1 MSITR
6 PTGSYARQM
15 LDPGGWVEADEDTFY
30 DRAQEYSQVLQR
42 VTDVLD
48 TCRQQKGHVFEGGLW
63 SGGAAN
69 AANGALGA
77 NINQLMTLQDYLAT
91 VITWHRHIAGLIEQA
106 KSDIGNNVDG
116 AQREIDI
123 LENDPSLDADE
134 RHTAINSLVT
144 ATHGAN
150 VSLVAETA
158 ERVLESKNWKPPK
171 NALEDLL
178 QQKSPPPPDVPTLV
192 VPSPGTPVKPGT
204 PGEPTPITP
213 VTPPVAPATPATPAT
228 PVTPAPAPHPQ
239 PAPAPAPSPGPQPVT
254 PATPGPSGPA
264 TPGTPGGE
272 PAPHVKPAALA
283 EQPGVPGQHAGGG
296 TQSGP
301 AHADESAASVTPAA
315 ASGVPGA
322 RAAAAAPSGTA
333 VGAGARSSV
342 GTAAASGAG
351 SHAATGRAPVATS
364 DKAAAPSTRAASA
377 RTAPPARPPSTDHID
392 KPDRSESADDGTP
405 VSMIPV
411 SAARA
416 ARDAATA
423 AASARQRG
431 RGDALRL
438 ARRIAAALNASDN
451 NAGDYGFF
459 WITAVTTDGSIV
471 VANSYGLAYIPD
483 GMELPNKVYLAS
495 ADHAIPVDEIAR
507 CATYPVLAVQAWA
520 AFHDMTLRAVIGTAE
535 QLASS
540 DPGVAKIVLE
550 PDDIP
555 ESGKMTS
562 RSRLEVVDP
571 SAAAQLADT
580 TDQRL
585 LDLLPPAPVDVN
597 PPGDERHM
605 LWFELMKPMTS
616 TATGREAAHLR
627 AFRAYAAHSQ
637 EIALHQAHTATDAA
651 VQRVAVA
658 DWLYWQYVTGLLDRA
673 LAAAS

>member
-1 MSITR
+1 MSFVTAA
-6 PTGSYARQM
+6 PEM
-15 LDPGGWVEADEDTFY
+15 LATAAQNVANIGTSLSAANATAAASTTSVLAAGADEVSQAIARLFSDYATHY
-30 DRAQEYSQVLQR
+30 QSLNAQAAAFHHSFVQTLNAAGGAYSSAEAANASAQALEQNLLAVINAPAQALFGR
-42 VTDVLD
+42 PLIGNGANGTAASPN
-48 TCRQQKGHVFEGGLW
+48 GGDGGILYGNGGNGF
-63 SGGAAN
+63 SQTTAGVAGGAGGSAGLIGNGGNGGAGGAGAAGGAA
-69 AANGALGA
+69 
-77 NINQLMTLQDYLAT
+77 
-91 VITWHRHIAGLIEQA
+91 
-106 KSDIGNNVDG
+106 
-116 AQREIDI
+116 
-123 LENDPSLDADE
+123 
-134 RHTAINSLVT
+134 
-144 ATHGAN
+144 
-150 VSLVAETA
+150 
-158 ERVLESKNWKPPK
+158 
-171 NALEDLL
+171 
-178 QQKSPPPPDVPTLV
+178 
-192 VPSPGTPVKPGT
+192 
-204 PGEPTPITP
+204 
-213 VTPPVAPATPATPAT
+213 
-228 PVTPAPAPHPQ
+228 
-239 PAPAPAPSPGPQPVT
+239 
-254 PATPGPSGPA
+254 
-264 TPGTPGGE
+264 
-272 PAPHVKPAALA
+272 
-283 EQPGVPGQHAGGG
+283 
-296 TQSGP
+296 
-301 AHADESAASVTPAA
+301 
-315 ASGVPGA
+315 A
-322 RAAAAAPSGTA
+322 RR
-333 VGAGARSSV
+333 ARSSV

-555 ESGKMTS
+555 ESGKMTG

-673 LAAAS
+673 LAAAC

>member
-192 VPSPGTPVKPGT
+192 VPSPVKPGT

-555 ESGKMTS
+555 ESGKMTG

-673 LAAAS
+673 LAAAC

>member
-42 VTDVLD
+42 VTNVLD

-192 VPSPGTPVKPGT
+192 VPSPGT
-204 PGEPTPITP
+204 
-213 VTPPVAPATPATPAT
+213 PATPATPAT

-555 ESGKMTS
+555 ESGKMTG

-605 LWFELMKPMTS
+605 LWFALMKPMTS

>member
-192 VPSPGTPVKPGT
+192 VPS
-204 PGEPTPITP
+204 
-213 VTPPVAPATPATPAT
+213 PATPATPAT

>member
-192 VPSPGTPVKPGT
+192 VPSPGTPGT
-204 PGEPTPITP
+204 PG
-213 VTPPVAPATPATPAT
+213 TPAT

-555 ESGKMTS
+555 ESGKMTG

-673 LAAAS
+673 LAAAC

>member
-192 VPSPGTPVKPGT
+192 VPSPGTPGT

-555 ESGKMTS
+555 ESGKMTG

-673 LAAAS
+673 LAAAC

>member
-1 MSITR
+1 
-6 PTGSYARQM
+6 
-15 LDPGGWVEADEDTFY
+15 
-30 DRAQEYSQVLQR
+30 
-42 VTDVLD
+42 
-48 TCRQQKGHVFEGGLW
+48 
-63 SGGAAN
+63 
-69 AANGALGA
+69 
-77 NINQLMTLQDYLAT
+77 
-91 VITWHRHIAGLIEQA
+91 
-106 KSDIGNNVDG
+106 
-116 AQREIDI
+116 
-123 LENDPSLDADE
+123 
-134 RHTAINSLVT
+134 
-144 ATHGAN
+144 
-150 VSLVAETA
+150 
-158 ERVLESKNWKPPK
+158 
-171 NALEDLL
+171 
-178 QQKSPPPPDVPTLV
+178 
-192 VPSPGTPVKPGT
+192 
-204 PGEPTPITP
+204 
-213 VTPPVAPATPATPAT
+213 
-228 PVTPAPAPHPQ
+228 
-239 PAPAPAPSPGPQPVT
+239 
-254 PATPGPSGPA
+254 
-264 TPGTPGGE
+264 
-272 PAPHVKPAALA
+272 
-283 EQPGVPGQHAGGG
+283 
-296 TQSGP
+296 
-301 AHADESAASVTPAA
+301 
-315 ASGVPGA
+315 
-322 RAAAAAPSGTA
+322 
-333 VGAGARSSV
+333 
-342 GTAAASGAG
+342 
-351 SHAATGRAPVATS
+351 
-364 DKAAAPSTRAASA
+364 
-377 RTAPPARPPSTDHID
+377 
-392 KPDRSESADDGTP
+392 
-405 VSMIPV
+405 MIPV

-495 ADHAIPVDEIAR
+495 ADHAIPGDEIAR

-555 ESGKMTS
+555 ESGKMTG

-605 LWFELMKPMTS
+605 LWFALMKPMTS

>member
-42 VTDVLD
+42 VTNVLD
-48 TCRQQKGHVFEGGLW
+48 TCRHQKGHVFEGGLW

-144 ATHGAN
+144 A
-150 VSLVAETA
+150 
-158 ERVLESKNWKPPK
+158 
-171 NALEDLL
+171 
-178 QQKSPPPPDVPTLV
+178 
-192 VPSPGTPVKPGT
+192 
-204 PGEPTPITP
+204 
-213 VTPPVAPATPATPAT
+213 
-228 PVTPAPAPHPQ
+228 
-239 PAPAPAPSPGPQPVT
+239 
-254 PATPGPSGPA
+254 
-264 TPGTPGGE
+264 
-272 PAPHVKPAALA
+272 
-283 EQPGVPGQHAGGG
+283 
-296 TQSGP
+296 
-301 AHADESAASVTPAA
+301 
-315 ASGVPGA
+315 
-322 RAAAAAPSGTA
+322 
-333 VGAGARSSV
+333 
-342 GTAAASGAG
+342 
-351 SHAATGRAPVATS
+351 
-364 DKAAAPSTRAASA
+364 
-377 RTAPPARPPSTDHID
+377 
-392 KPDRSESADDGTP
+392 
-405 VSMIPV
+405 
-411 SAARA
+411 
-416 ARDAATA
+416 
-423 AASARQRG
+423 
-431 RGDALRL
+431 
-438 ARRIAAALNASDN
+438 
-451 NAGDYGFF
+451 
-459 WITAVTTDGSIV
+459 
-471 VANSYGLAYIPD
+471 
-483 GMELPNKVYLAS
+483 
-495 ADHAIPVDEIAR
+495 
-507 CATYPVLAVQAWA
+507 VLAVQAWA

-555 ESGKMTS
+555 ESGKMTG

-605 LWFELMKPMTS
+605 LWFALMKPMTS

>member
-6 PTGSYARQM
+6 PTGSYARQV

-42 VTDVLD
+42 VTNVLD

-144 ATHGAN
+144 A
-150 VSLVAETA
+150 
-158 ERVLESKNWKPPK
+158 
-171 NALEDLL
+171 
-178 QQKSPPPPDVPTLV
+178 
-192 VPSPGTPVKPGT
+192 
-204 PGEPTPITP
+204 
-213 VTPPVAPATPATPAT
+213 
-228 PVTPAPAPHPQ
+228 
-239 PAPAPAPSPGPQPVT
+239 
-254 PATPGPSGPA
+254 
-264 TPGTPGGE
+264 
-272 PAPHVKPAALA
+272 
-283 EQPGVPGQHAGGG
+283 
-296 TQSGP
+296 
-301 AHADESAASVTPAA
+301 
-315 ASGVPGA
+315 
-322 RAAAAAPSGTA
+322 
-333 VGAGARSSV
+333 
-342 GTAAASGAG
+342 
-351 SHAATGRAPVATS
+351 
-364 DKAAAPSTRAASA
+364 
-377 RTAPPARPPSTDHID
+377 
-392 KPDRSESADDGTP
+392 
-405 VSMIPV
+405 
-411 SAARA
+411 
-416 ARDAATA
+416 
-423 AASARQRG
+423 
-431 RGDALRL
+431 
-438 ARRIAAALNASDN
+438 
-451 NAGDYGFF
+451 
-459 WITAVTTDGSIV
+459 
-471 VANSYGLAYIPD
+471 
-483 GMELPNKVYLAS
+483 
-495 ADHAIPVDEIAR
+495 
-507 CATYPVLAVQAWA
+507 VLAVQAWA

-555 ESGKMTS
+555 ESGKMTG

-605 LWFELMKPMTS
+605 LWFALMKPMTS

>member
-192 VPSPGTPVKPGT
+192 VPSPGTPGT
-204 PGEPTPITP
+204 PGTPITP

-555 ESGKMTS
+555 ESGKMTG

>member
-1 MSITR
+1 
-6 PTGSYARQM
+6 
-15 LDPGGWVEADEDTFY
+15 
-30 DRAQEYSQVLQR
+30 
-42 VTDVLD
+42 
-48 TCRQQKGHVFEGGLW
+48 
-63 SGGAAN
+63 
-69 AANGALGA
+69 
-77 NINQLMTLQDYLAT
+77 
-91 VITWHRHIAGLIEQA
+91 
-106 KSDIGNNVDG
+106 
-116 AQREIDI
+116 
-123 LENDPSLDADE
+123 
-134 RHTAINSLVT
+134 
-144 ATHGAN
+144 
-150 VSLVAETA
+150 
-158 ERVLESKNWKPPK
+158 
-171 NALEDLL
+171 
-178 QQKSPPPPDVPTLV
+178 
-192 VPSPGTPVKPGT
+192 
-204 PGEPTPITP
+204 
-213 VTPPVAPATPATPAT
+213 
-228 PVTPAPAPHPQ
+228 
-239 PAPAPAPSPGPQPVT
+239 
-254 PATPGPSGPA
+254 
-264 TPGTPGGE
+264 
-272 PAPHVKPAALA
+272 
-283 EQPGVPGQHAGGG
+283 
-296 TQSGP
+296 
-301 AHADESAASVTPAA
+301 
-315 ASGVPGA
+315 
-322 RAAAAAPSGTA
+322 
-333 VGAGARSSV
+333 
-342 GTAAASGAG
+342 
-351 SHAATGRAPVATS
+351 
-364 DKAAAPSTRAASA
+364 
-377 RTAPPARPPSTDHID
+377 
-392 KPDRSESADDGTP
+392 
-405 VSMIPV
+405 MIPV

-555 ESGKMTS
+555 ESGKMTG

-673 LAAAS
+673 LAAGPWPPHPDEARTATGAACETEPLAGPVYNVVVVEGAGVDGSTGAASGLAAGRAPAPVSMACAGTPPPGCWPGDAPAPSSRAAATTSAGCTSPWSP

>member
-192 VPSPGTPVKPGT
+192 VPSPGTPG
-204 PGEPTPITP
+204 
-213 VTPPVAPATPATPAT
+213 TPATPAT

-555 ESGKMTS
+555 ESGKMTG

>member
-192 VPSPGTPVKPGT
+192 VPSPGT

-555 ESGKMTS
+555 ESGKMTG

-673 LAAAS
+673 LAAAC

>member
-42 VTDVLD
+42 VTNVLD

-144 ATHGAN
+144 A
-150 VSLVAETA
+150 
-158 ERVLESKNWKPPK
+158 
-171 NALEDLL
+171 
-178 QQKSPPPPDVPTLV
+178 
-192 VPSPGTPVKPGT
+192 
-204 PGEPTPITP
+204 
-213 VTPPVAPATPATPAT
+213 
-228 PVTPAPAPHPQ
+228 
-239 PAPAPAPSPGPQPVT
+239 
-254 PATPGPSGPA
+254 
-264 TPGTPGGE
+264 
-272 PAPHVKPAALA
+272 
-283 EQPGVPGQHAGGG
+283 
-296 TQSGP
+296 
-301 AHADESAASVTPAA
+301 
-315 ASGVPGA
+315 
-322 RAAAAAPSGTA
+322 
-333 VGAGARSSV
+333 
-342 GTAAASGAG
+342 
-351 SHAATGRAPVATS
+351 
-364 DKAAAPSTRAASA
+364 
-377 RTAPPARPPSTDHID
+377 
-392 KPDRSESADDGTP
+392 
-405 VSMIPV
+405 
-411 SAARA
+411 
-416 ARDAATA
+416 
-423 AASARQRG
+423 
-431 RGDALRL
+431 
-438 ARRIAAALNASDN
+438 
-451 NAGDYGFF
+451 
-459 WITAVTTDGSIV
+459 
-471 VANSYGLAYIPD
+471 
-483 GMELPNKVYLAS
+483 
-495 ADHAIPVDEIAR
+495 
-507 CATYPVLAVQAWA
+507 VLAVQAWA

-555 ESGKMTS
+555 ESGKMTG

-605 LWFELMKPMTS
+605 LWFALMKPMTS

>member
-1 MSITR
+1 
-6 PTGSYARQM
+6 
-15 LDPGGWVEADEDTFY
+15 
-30 DRAQEYSQVLQR
+30 
-42 VTDVLD
+42 
-48 TCRQQKGHVFEGGLW
+48 
-63 SGGAAN
+63 
-69 AANGALGA
+69 
-77 NINQLMTLQDYLAT
+77 
-91 VITWHRHIAGLIEQA
+91 
-106 KSDIGNNVDG
+106 
-116 AQREIDI
+116 
-123 LENDPSLDADE
+123 
-134 RHTAINSLVT
+134 
-144 ATHGAN
+144 
-150 VSLVAETA
+150 
-158 ERVLESKNWKPPK
+158 
-171 NALEDLL
+171 
-178 QQKSPPPPDVPTLV
+178 
-192 VPSPGTPVKPGT
+192 

-555 ESGKMTS
+555 ESGKMTG

-673 LAAAS
+673 LAAAC